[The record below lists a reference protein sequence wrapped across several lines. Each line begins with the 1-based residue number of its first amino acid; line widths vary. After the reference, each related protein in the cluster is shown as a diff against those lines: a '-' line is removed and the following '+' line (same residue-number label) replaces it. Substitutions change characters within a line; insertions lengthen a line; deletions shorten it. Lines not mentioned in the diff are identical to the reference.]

1 MQDSTVI
8 AQRRAKLKEL
18 RESGSAYPNDFSRTH
33 VVRQLLNQHAALGA
47 EELEK
52 QQPTATVAGRLLRR
66 EVVDGDTLALV
77 EDGSGVLQVCVSNA
91 ASGASNHAAFRQWDL
106 GDIVGVMGIV
116 YRTPAGELTLRA
128 HELRLL
134 VKSLRV
140 VPDQPD
146 VRRLV
151 PMRSRFIAGIRDLMG
166 RTQYMEV
173 ETPMLHPAPDPV
185 DATAPLETYHHALD
199 LKLYLRSGPGL
210 YLQRLLI
217 GGIEKVYEI
226 NRSFSNA
233 AGEQHAAEFT
243 TMELYCA
250 YANHLYMISLLERLI
265 GHATMHALGTT
276 AVSCAG
282 KQIDLGAPFAMLT
295 RVQAEAAGDLIA
307 PTVVLDY
314 PAQVAPRSRRKD
326 ADPGLAEHFR
336 IFIGGA
342 AIAEG
347 CSLINHPEPA
357 AGYDADFVR
366 ALEYGMPP
374 GAGARLDIDRMLTIV
389 TGAGAPRPC

>member
-1 MQDSTVI
+1 MNDATVI
-8 AQRRAKLKEL
+8 EERRAKLKAL

-33 VVRQLLNQHAALGA
+33 VVRQLVNQQAALDA

-66 EVVDGDTLALV
+66 EQVDGDTLALL
-77 EDGSGVLQVCVSNA
+77 EDGSGTLQVCVSNA

-116 YRTPAGELTLRA
+116 YRTAAGELTLRA

-140 VPDQPD
+140 MPVQRE
-146 VRRLV
+146 VHRLV
-151 PMRSRFIAGIRDLMG
+151 PMRSRFIAGIRDLMRG
-166 RTQYMEV
+166 TQYMEV
-173 ETPMLHPAPDPV
+173 ETPILHPAPDALDV
-185 DATAPLETYHHALD
+185 AGPLETYHHALD
-199 LKLYLRSGPGL
+199 LRLYLRSAPAL

-217 GGIEKVYEI
+217 GGIEKLYEI

-233 AGEQHAAEFT
+233 AGEQQGAEFT

-250 YANHLYMISLLERLI
+250 YANHLYMVSLLERLI
-265 GHATMHALGTT
+265 AHATMHALGTT
-276 AVSCAG
+276 VVRCAG
-282 KQIDLGAPFAMLT
+282 QQIDLGAPFAKMT
-295 RVQAEAAGDLIA
+295 RVQAEAAGDLVA

-314 PAQVAPRSRRKD
+314 PAEAAPRSRRKD
-326 ADPGLAEHFR
+326 ADSSLAEHFR
-336 IFIGGA
+336 VFIGGA

-347 CSLINHPEPA
+347 RSLINHPDSA
-357 AGYDADFVR
+357 AAYDADFVR

-374 GAGARLDIDRMLTIV
+374 AAGARLDIEQLLTV
-389 TGAGAPRPC
+389 VNGAGTPRPC

>member
-1 MQDSTVI
+1 MQDASVI
-8 AQRRAKLKEL
+8 AERRAKLKEL

-33 VVRQLLNQHAALGA
+33 VVRQLVNQHAALGA

-66 EVVDGDTLALV
+66 EQVDGDTLALV

-116 YRTPAGELTLRA
+116 YRTAAGELTLRA

-146 VRRLV
+146 LRRLV
-151 PMRSRFIAGIRDLMG
+151 PMRSRFIAGIRDLMR

-173 ETPMLHPAPDPV
+173 ETPILHPAPDALNV
-185 DATAPLETYHHALD
+185 AAPLETYHHALD
-199 LKLYLRSGPGL
+199 LRLYLRSAPAL

-233 AGEQHAAEFT
+233 AAEQAAAEFT

-250 YANHLYMISLLERLI
+250 YANHLYMITLLERLI

-276 AVSCAG
+276 VLDCAG
-282 KQIDLGAPFAMLT
+282 KQIDLNAPFARLT
-295 RVQAEAAGDLIA
+295 RVQAEAAGDPIA
-307 PTVVLDY
+307 PTVILDY
-314 PAQVAPRSRRKD
+314 PAEAAPRSRRKD
-326 ADPGLAEHFR
+326 AHPSLAEHFR
-336 IFIGGA
+336 IFIGGT

-347 CSLINHPEPA
+347 CSLINHPEVT

-374 GAGARLDIDRMLTIV
+374 AAGARLDIERLLTLV
-389 TGAGAPRPC
+389 TGAGAPQPC